1 MPTYDYKC
9 KKCGNVIEVF
19 HSMSSEPIIKCPKCG
34 GEVIKQI
41 GAGAGTIF
49 KGSGFYHTDYKNAPA
64 KSKKPETKAP
74 APVKPESKDP
84 SSKAKPESKPGSSP
98 KSE

>member
-1 MPTYDYKC
+1 MPTYDYQC
-9 KKCGNVIEVF
+9 KKCGNEFEVF
-19 HSMSSEPIIKCPKCG
+19 HSMSSEPVKICPKCG
-34 GEVIKQI
+34 GEVKKLI
-41 GAGAGTIF
+41 GAGAGAIF

-74 APVKPESKDP
+74 APAKPESKDP
-84 SSKAKPESKPGSSP
+84 SSPAKPESKPGPSA

>member
-9 KKCGNVIEVF
+9 KKCGNVFEVF
-19 HSMSSEPIIKCPKCG
+19 HSMNSDPVKTCPKCG
-34 GEVIKQI
+34 GEVKKQI

-49 KGSGFYHTDYKNAPA
+49 KGSGFYHTDYKNAPS
-64 KSKKPETKAP
+64 KSKKSESKDP
-74 APVKPESKDP
+74 APKKTESKDP
-84 SSKAKPESKPGSSP
+84 SPSAKPETKPGSST